1 MAKKQQYEH
10 MAHKADMKRSDNK
23 REDTQTQRRF
33 LLNVFIFCLGEQKQN
48 IAKHKL
54 FL

>member
-1 MAKKQQYEH
+1 MAKKQRYEH
-10 MAHKADMKRSDNK
+10 KAHKADMKKSDNK

-33 LLNVFIFCLGEQKQN
+33 LLNVCIFCLGEQKQN
-48 IAKHKL
+48 IAKDTL